1 MWWQYEQNQKKKFI
15 PNLII
20 NVKKEEW
27 IIIHNKIKN
36 FKRTNSKKFVI
47 REYKAKTRDVS
58 KRNTLINKTA
68 GFFKGKNSNNS
79 TNNKLGS
86 RSSII
91 KKNEDNG
98 KFRNKDI

>member
-1 MWWQYEQNQKKKFI
+1 MLQEN
-15 PNLII
+15 
-20 NVKKEEW
+20 
-27 IIIHNKIKN
+27 KN
-36 FKRTNSKKFVI
+36 FKEQEFKLNDRIAREERYLNEELNSKKFVI
-47 REYKAKTRDVS
+47 REYKAKTRAVR
-58 KRNTLINKTA
+58 KRNTSIKKTA

-86 RSSII
+86 RFSII